1 MLVVFA
7 GPLGAVVENVRAA
20 TLAELTRV
28 GLAGF
33 TIDGVARAAGVNRT
47 TIYRRWPT
55 REALLASAV
64 EPLLERYDADPATGS
79 LSGDLLALMLTIR
92 DAAQTPEGRALAEA
106 VIAGSNELR
115 DLVGAVLD
123 RVLAPFK
130 RALDQAEA
138 RGDRHRPADADALV
152 HLIFSGVVLWE

>member
-28 GLAGF
+28 GFAGF

-92 DAAQTPEGRALAEA
+92 DA
-106 VIAGSNELR
+106 
-115 DLVGAVLD
+115 VLD
-123 RVLAPFK
+123 RVPAPFK

-138 RGDRHRPADADALV
+138 RGDRHSPADADALV
-152 HLIFSGVVLWE
+152 HLIFSGVVLWEQRHGSTPTDDDCRRMLRLVLV